1 MPHRILV
8 VDTHPLNRLVVAEQL
23 ATLGHVA
30 VAADDGDEA
39 LALLDVGHFDLVL
52 VECRMPGMDGFALAA
67 RIREIAWSR
76 GVEACPV
83 VGYGNDPTLDAPLA
97 VRCGMHACLPMPTPL
112 PVLDRALRPLLPTR
126 TAASRQHNT
135 AQWDLFVATSRED
148 LRMARECARE
158 GRTVQLRDIFHRIK
172 GAALMIGET
181 DLAAACARGESGCE
195 EWSAVALAR
204 AIELVEAM
212 LDAADARVGGDAQW
226 VPSR

>member
-8 VDTHPLNRLVVAEQL
+8 VDTHPLNRLVVVEQL
-23 ATLGHVA
+23 TTLGYVA
-30 VAADDGDEA
+30 IAADDGDEA
-39 LALLDVGHFDLVL
+39 LAMLAVGHFDLVL

-83 VGYGNDPTLDAPLA
+83 VGYGNDPTLDGPLA
-97 VRCGMHACLPMPTPL
+97 SQCGMHACLPMPTPL
-112 PVLDRALRPLLPTR
+112 PMLDQALRPLLPTR
-126 TAASRQHNT
+126 NAATRQHNT

-148 LRMARECARE
+148 LRMARECARD

-181 DLAAACARGESGCE
+181 DLAAACARGVSGGV
-195 EWSAVALAR
+195 EWSALALAR

-212 LDAADARVGGDAQW
+212 LSGCRAGS
-226 VPSR
+226 PSRSATGNA